1 MKNEL
6 KKSHAEIEQLK
17 AKITDDESKTN
28 LEKYQNIIN
37 QRNDLLKMLSHKD
50 NTIERMSSDIVMLE
64 TQLKAAESAKF
75 DALTRLD
82 AVEGQELTLLFQ
94 KNRKEMM
101 KEHPELLME
110 NHKMKNGTLGQ
121 REAGERQEVSENTT
135 SRNSCGIRSG
145 KRARKVT
152 PTGQST
158 DDNHLTNID
167 LGSASSKCHQE
178 EDNLTNRH
186 ENKDDSNSSN
196 IQLELLSEVR
206 TRRQNRFIF
215 DAFNR

>member
-101 KEHPELLME
+101 KEHPELLTE

-152 PTGQST
+152 PTGQ
-158 DDNHLTNID
+158 
-167 LGSASSKCHQE
+167 
-178 EDNLTNRH
+178 
-186 ENKDDSNSSN
+186 
-196 IQLELLSEVR
+196 
-206 TRRQNRFIF
+206 
-215 DAFNR
+215 